1 MRMAN
6 ADIDRVLADA
16 VNDGRVPGAVA
27 LAADRNGAF
36 YQGAFGRRG
45 LAGDTATTPDTVFRI
60 ASMTKAVTGVAAMQC
75 VERGALALDQPA
87 GEIMPELA
95 EPRVLDGF
103 GADGKPILRPAR
115 RKITLRL
122 LLTHT
127 AGFVY
132 HVWNAQ
138 LNRYVESTGF
148 PTIMSGRLAA
158 LNAPLAFEPGER
170 WEYGINID
178 WAGRMVEAVSGQ
190 DLESYMREHI
200 FAPLGMRDTGFMP
213 TAAQFARYAQVH
225 VRQADGSLEPTPMTP
240 PERGEFFAGGGGLF
254 STGPDYLAFLRML
267 LHGGTLNGARILRP
281 ETLALMAQNHIGDL
295 NVQKL
300 MTHQPAVSNDA
311 EFFPGMAKKWGLTWL
326 INTEDAP
333 GRRAAGSLAWAG
345 LFNTYYWLDPK
356 RQVTGLIMTQ
366 VLPFAD
372 PTVLRLLDDFETA
385 VYRTTTENAQN
396 G

>member
-1 MRMAN
+1 MAN
-6 ADIDRVLADA
+6 ADIDRLLADA
-16 VNDGRVPGAVA
+16 AGDGRVPGVVA
-27 LAADRNGAF
+27 LAADRDGAF

-45 LAGDTATTPDTVFRI
+45 IGDDAPMAPDTVFRI

-75 VERGALALDQPA
+75 VERDTLALDQPA

-95 EPRVLDGF
+95 EPQVLDGF
-103 GADGKPILRPAR
+103 DAAGKPILRAAR
-115 RKITLRL
+115 RKITLRM

-138 LNRYVESTGF
+138 LHRYVETTGF

-178 WAGRMVEAVSGQ
+178 WAGRMVETVSGQ
-190 DLESYMREHI
+190 DLESYMRENI
-200 FAPLGMRDTGFMP
+200 FAPLGMHDSGFMP
-213 TAAQFARYAQVH
+213 SATQFARYAQVH
-225 VRQADGSLEPTPMTP
+225 ARKPDGSLEPMPQTP
-240 PERGEFFAGGGGLF
+240 PEKGEFFAGGGGLF

-267 LHGGTLNGARILRP
+267 LHGGTLNGARVLKP

-295 NVQKL
+295 NVRKL
-300 MTHQPAVSNDA
+300 PTQQPGVSNDA

-326 INTEDAP
+326 INTEDVP
-333 GRRAAGSLAWAG
+333 GRRSAGSLAWAG
-345 LFNTYYWLDPK
+345 FYNTYYWLDPK
-356 RQVTGLIMTQ
+356 RQVTGVILTQ

-372 PTVLRLLDDFETA
+372 PTVLQLLDDFETA
-385 VYRTTTENAQN
+385 VYRTTTENAPH

>member
-1 MRMAN
+1 MTT
-6 ADIDRVLADA
+6 ADIDALLSDA
-16 VNDGRVPGAVA
+16 AGSGRVTGVVA
-27 LAADRNGAF
+27 LAAGQDGAL
-36 YQGAFGRRG
+36 YQGAFGRRS
-45 LAGDTATTPDTVFRI
+45 LADDTPMTLDTVFWI

-75 VERGALALDQPA
+75 VEHGKLALDQPA
-87 GEIMPELA
+87 GEVIPELA
-95 EPRVLDGF
+95 EPKVLEGF
-103 GADGKPILRPAR
+103 DTDGKPLLRPAR
-115 RKITLRL
+115 RKITLRM

-132 HVWNAQ
+132 DVWNAK
-138 LNRYVESTGF
+138 LNRYVQTTGF
-148 PTIMSGRLAA
+148 PPARSGTLAS

-190 DLESYMREHI
+190 DLDTYMRDHI
-200 FAPLGMRDTGFMP
+200 FTPLGMRNTGFMP
-213 TAAQFARYAQVH
+213 STEQSARTAQTHR
-225 VRQADGSLEPTPMTP
+225 RLPNGSLEPTPPAMP
-240 PERGEFFAGGGGLF
+240 AKREFFGGGGALF

-267 LHGGTLNGARILRP
+267 LSGGTLHGTRILAP
-281 ETLALMAQNHIGDL
+281 ETIAMMAQNHIGDL
-295 NVQKL
+295 HVQP
-300 MTHQPAVSNDA
+300 MITESPTVSNDA

-326 INTEDAP
+326 INTEDVP
-333 GRRAAGSLAWAG
+333 GRRSAGSLAWAG

-356 RQVTGLIMTQ
+356 RQITGVLLTQ

-385 VYRTTTENAQN
+385 VYRTAMEPTSH